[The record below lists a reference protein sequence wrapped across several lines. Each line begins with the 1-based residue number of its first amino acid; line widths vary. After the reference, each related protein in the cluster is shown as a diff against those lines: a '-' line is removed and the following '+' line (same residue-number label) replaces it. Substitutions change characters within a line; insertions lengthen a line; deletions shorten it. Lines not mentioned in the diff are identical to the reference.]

1 MNVFGIGLPEMA
13 VIAIIALLVFGPKK
27 LPEIGRSLG
36 KSLRSFQDASKE
48 FETEFKRE
56 AQKIEESVKMNAQ
69 LEGDA
74 HEKEKVASEVKSS
87 NTSTEET

>member
-1 MNVFGIGLPEMA
+1 MNIFGIGLPEMA

-69 LEGDA
+69 LEGNTK
-74 HEKEKVASEVKSS
+74 EQEKVASEGQDS
-87 NTSTEET
+87 NTSTKEA